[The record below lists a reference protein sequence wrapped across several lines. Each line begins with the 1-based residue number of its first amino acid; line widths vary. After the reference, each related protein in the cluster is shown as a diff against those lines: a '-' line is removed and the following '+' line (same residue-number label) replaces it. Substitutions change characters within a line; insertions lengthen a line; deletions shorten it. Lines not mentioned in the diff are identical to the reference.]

1 MAVRSLGGCL
11 ELKNIK
17 IVNDMKAKKINGY
30 FQIIDYDYEISQVES
45 TYKNFIIQN
54 SVDDDTINSILLK
67 LEENRTMSDLK
78 KIIERK
84 KIDDWLDKKKSEFN
98 GYKDLIVVPYEG
110 KIEEYEMLN
119 PKFSEEENQI
129 TQTYE
134 KIVSKQLIN
143 EIILNLK
150 NQLSST
156 DYIIIKA
163 YEAKVMMQ
171 DAPYSDEFM
180 TKTIEERQ
188 KMRDEINRLEELLKT
203 AK

>member
-1 MAVRSLGGCL
+1 
-11 ELKNIK
+11 
-17 IVNDMKAKKINGY
+17 MKAKNINGY

-45 TYKNFIIQN
+45 TYKNLIIQN

-67 LEENRTMSDLK
+67 SEENRTMSDLK

-84 KIDDWLDKKKSEFN
+84 KIDDWFDKKKSEFN

-110 KIEEYEMLN
+110 KIEEYETLN
-119 PKFSEEENQI
+119 PKFSEEKNQI

-134 KIVSKQLIN
+134 KIISKQLIN
-143 EIILNLK
+143 EIISNLK
-150 NQLSST
+150 NKLSST

-171 DAPYSDEFM
+171 DTPYSDEFM
-180 TKTIEERQ
+180 TKTTEERQ
-188 KMRDEINRLEELLKT
+188 KIRDKINRLEELLKT

>member
-1 MAVRSLGGCL
+1 
-11 ELKNIK
+11 
-17 IVNDMKAKKINGY
+17 MKAKKINGY
-30 FQIIDYDYEISQVES
+30 FQIIDYDYEISQIES
-45 TYKNFIIQN
+45 TYKNLIIQS
-54 SVDDDTINSILLK
+54 SVDDDTINSILIK
-67 LEENRTMSDLK
+67 SEENRTISDLK
-78 KIIERK
+78 KIVERK
-84 KIDDWLDKKKSEFN
+84 RIDDWFDKKKSEFN
-98 GYKDLIVVPYEG
+98 DYKDLIVIPYEG

-119 PKFSEEENQI
+119 PKFSDEENQV

-134 KIVSKQLIN
+134 KVVSKQLVK
-143 EIILNLK
+143 EIIASLK

-180 TKTIEERQ
+180 TKTTEERQ
-188 KMRDEINRLEELLKT
+188 KIRDEINRLEKLLKI

>member
-1 MAVRSLGGCL
+1 
-11 ELKNIK
+11 
-17 IVNDMKAKKINGY
+17 MKAKKIDGY

-45 TYKNFIIQN
+45 TYKNLIIQN

-67 LEENRTMSDLK
+67 SEGNRTMSDLK

-84 KIDDWLDKKKSEFN
+84 KIDDWYDKKKSEFN
-98 GYKDLIVVPYEG
+98 DYKDLTVIPYEG
-110 KIEEYEMLN
+110 KIEGYEILT

-150 NQLSST
+150 EQLSST

-180 TKTIEERQ
+180 TKTTEERQ
-188 KMRDEINRLEELLKT
+188 KIRDEINRLEELLKT